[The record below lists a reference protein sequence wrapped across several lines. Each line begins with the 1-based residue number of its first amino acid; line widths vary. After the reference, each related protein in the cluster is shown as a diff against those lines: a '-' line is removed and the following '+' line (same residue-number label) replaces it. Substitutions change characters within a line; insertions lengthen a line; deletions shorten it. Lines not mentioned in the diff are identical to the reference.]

1 MVTTTPTDVSDIIE
15 VIATPQDDPAVV
27 IPPAEGEPGYA
38 EAFAEEL
45 AYRRKL
51 DAQERAAGI
60 PPTWT
65 PEQRAK
71 LALSLRRKMAEP
83 EIRQKISKGVIKY
96 NTAKRHEPS

>member
-1 MVTTTPTDVSDIIE
+1 MGKKQVTITITVEVDDDATVVTTTPTDVSDIIE

-51 DAQERAAGI
+51 DAQE
-60 PPTWT
+60 
-65 PEQRAK
+65 
-71 LALSLRRKMAEP
+71 
-83 EIRQKISKGVIKY
+83 
-96 NTAKRHEPS
+96 